1 MQDNENPNQKQ
12 LEPMDEEM
20 KIYAQLTSAE
30 GKVFID
36 WLRKRTI
43 EKPIGL
49 GVQDGIQTALLTARE
64 LGRSDIYHEI
74 TRLINKV
81 SKYAS
86 RQ

>member
-1 MQDNENPNQKQ
+1 MQDNENLNQKQ
-12 LEPMDEEM
+12 LEPKDEEL
-20 KIYAQLTSAE
+20 KIYAHLTSSE
-30 GKVFID
+30 GKFFMD
-36 WLRKRTI
+36 WLRNRTI

-81 SKYAS
+81 SKYAN